1 MTAMQ
6 LTIDGSE
13 VEYHRAVSG
22 TRLGPNQREV
32 MRRLG
37 FGSLTSTQAGTIC
50 HELRN
55 ERHGQSCTQGGTARD
70 DRAKSEYGG
79 EGCCRFASS
88 DGSSMMKGLREQGFV
103 EKHAGLWFA
112 KS

>member
-13 VEYHRAVSG
+13 VEYHRAVNG
-22 TRLGPNQREV
+22 VRLGPNQREV
-32 MRRLG
+32 MRQLG
-37 FGSLTSTQAGTIC
+37 FRSLTSTQAGVIC

-55 ERHGQSCTQGGTARD
+55 ERAGTGCTRGGTARD
-70 DRAKSEYGG
+70 DRAKSDYNGV
-79 EGCCRFASS
+79 GCCRFASS
-88 DGSSMMKGLREQGFV
+88 DGSAVMKSLHEGGYV